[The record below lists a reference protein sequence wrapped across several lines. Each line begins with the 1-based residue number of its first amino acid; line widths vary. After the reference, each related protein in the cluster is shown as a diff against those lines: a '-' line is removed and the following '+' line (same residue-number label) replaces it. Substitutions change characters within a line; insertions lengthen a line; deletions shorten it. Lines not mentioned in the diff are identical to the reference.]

1 MDKINKILNDINSKI
16 ISTKKDLEAAK
27 KEASDVI
34 YSQYKTVE
42 SITLATNK
50 VTLIL
55 KRVDALNNLK
65 NTVTTLKNNNK
76 LNTTNGFHLV
86 NKIESLL
93 KTL

>member
-1 MDKINKILNDINSKI
+1 MDKINRMLNNINSKI
-16 ISTKKDLEAAK
+16 ISTKKDLEVAK

-34 YSQYKTVE
+34 YSQYRAVE

-76 LNTTNGFHLV
+76 LNTTNGFHLI
-86 NKIESLL
+86 NEIESLL